1 MNYSFGSLGK
11 HNIARAKTIII
22 LRLDVYSN
30 TLRHNV
36 IMLCNMNTMEW
47 TGAIFTQQQNEYNG
61 VNKCCIYT
69 SNIDT
74 NIYIICVEPKP
85 S

>member
-36 IMLCNMNTMEW
+36 QWSEQVLYLLNNKMNTM
-47 TGAIFTQQQNEYNG
+47 
-61 VNKCCIYT
+61 V
-69 SNIDT
+69 
-74 NIYIICVEPKP
+74 
-85 S
+85 